1 MAGGRFR
8 GVAPGVAVAVVVI
21 AVVSVIAVYQ
31 VMRAYSAA
39 YTALVEYA
47 VQAQKP
53 VFRVTSVSVN
63 STHAIFRLVNEGPV
77 AAYVRSVL
85 LFQHRNNTEGPVG
98 ADVYSVGLYV
108 PVGGAVEVSV
118 PLSNLTRYIVADQPV
133 RFAVETD
140 RGPVITSMDARGEIR
155 VNIVLSR
162 SGSQVTLS
170 NDRNYPSFLSVT
182 CPAGAA
188 NTIHSVKIQI
198 YPYAVPPEGYTVT
211 WHEGAVSVHGR
222 VPAIGPC
229 LVTLNATL
237 QNPVMLVQDW
247 SRVSGVDP
255 RKAEL
260 AGAFAHSSLSVSLR
274 AVADVRPGYM
284 STVDFNIPEVYAL
297 RENFEAPQAAGSYVV
312 DFSWYFFGEDTRNPG
327 KAVSNI
333 GNYTG
338 TGNFVVRPHPYI
350 VTARILASGALT
362 AYSPKGCVVYPTPS
376 MNPPV
381 IPRVTGL
388 EQWDW
393 YEYTPSDVSGNI
405 GFSTGA
411 VLIVPNPLNST
422 YCPQP
427 LGTGDRLLVAEV
439 PVRLAT
445 GRHMVVPVFTYD
457 DTDGSN
463 NFRVRL
469 TVEVVSPRGRVVFSE
484 GFEDEV
490 YGVYGP
496 IQYANPIVV
505 DADESG
511 VYSVRISVSY
521 LSHSGGVNFLKLV
534 VSKVVVVPIAGA
546 PLACSFD
553 APLEPTFPFANVT
566 MQTGTVD
573 RVTPRPFIGRLEFR
587 TTPASDT
594 IQARNIMRN
603 LTFWSNTYVE
613 QIQAQ
618 PVRILGTATGAC
630 NVRIGERPVTITL
643 RSPMLCPQGFS
654 VNLTLFGNLN
664 NPGTGSFIPYVD
676 QGYSEDV
683 DRDTVLRSGFYPLDY
698 DLLANIWKP
707 SIGLWT
713 YFDFTE
719 SQGFRIDVR
728 TPQSGD
734 WAVLIPFYALTG
746 GTFIMDPWVSP
757 SSRGSGVAY
766 YFKFDNAIAG
776 VYVYRFTGSFASFS
790 IGLPVASSRRT
801 AYYFIQGVFV
811 VPEFLSGLFRA
822 NPAVSVLPL
831 SSVASG
837 IIVRG
842 VVPHSTATPVVFML
856 VEKDTGLPF
865 GRWTFSPE
873 WSGTFDVLLPVTGVL
888 VTSRLWRWFAERP
901 APSDFV
907 LVVQGARC

>member
-1 MAGGRFR
+1 
-8 GVAPGVAVAVVVI
+8 
-21 AVVSVIAVYQ
+21 
-31 VMRAYSAA
+31 
-39 YTALVEYA
+39 
-47 VQAQKP
+47 
-53 VFRVTSVSVN
+53 
-63 STHAIFRLVNEGPV
+63 
-77 AAYVRSVL
+77 
-85 LFQHRNNTEGPVG
+85 
-98 ADVYSVGLYV
+98 
-108 PVGGAVEVSV
+108 
-118 PLSNLTRYIVADQPV
+118 
-133 RFAVETD
+133 
-140 RGPVITSMDARGEIR
+140 
-155 VNIVLSR
+155 
-162 SGSQVTLS
+162 
-170 NDRNYPSFLSVT
+170 
-182 CPAGAA
+182 
-188 NTIHSVKIQI
+188 
-198 YPYAVPPEGYTVT
+198 
-211 WHEGAVSVHGR
+211 
-222 VPAIGPC
+222 
-229 LVTLNATL
+229 
-237 QNPVMLVQDW
+237 
-247 SRVSGVDP
+247 
-255 RKAEL
+255 
-260 AGAFAHSSLSVSLR
+260 SVSLR

-327 KAVSNI
+327 KAVSSI

-376 MNPPV
+376 MNPSV
-381 IPRVTGL
+381 IPSVPGL
-388 EQWDW
+388 EPWDW
-393 YEYTPSDVSGNI
+393 YEYTPSDVTGNI

-427 LGTGDRLLVAEV
+427 LRAGDRLLVAEV

-457 DTDGSN
+457 DTDGGN

-469 TVEVVSPRGRVVFSE
+469 IVEVVSPRGQVVFSE

-496 IQYANPIVV
+496 IQYANPMVV

-511 VYSVRISVSY
+511 VWRVRISVSY

-534 VSKVVVVPIAGA
+534 VSKVVVVPIADA

-553 APLEPTFPFANVT
+553 APFEPTFPFANVT

-573 RVTPRPFIGRLEFR
+573 RVTPRPFIGRVEFR
-587 TTPASDT
+587 TTPTSDRT
-594 IQARNIMRN
+594 RARNIMRN
-603 LTFWSNTYVE
+603 LTYWSNYEE

-618 PVRILGTATGAC
+618 TISILGTATGTC
-630 NVRIGERPVTITL
+630 SVRIGGRPVTITL

-664 NPGTGSFIPYVD
+664 YTGVGSFIPYVD

-683 DRDTVLRSGFYPLDY
+683 DEVTIEVSGFYPRLY
-698 DLLANIWKP
+698 VDLVNSLKP
-707 SIGLWT
+707 SIGLWI
-713 YFDFTE
+713 YFD
-719 SQGFRIDVR
+719 SNAPQGFWVDVR
-728 TPQSGD
+728 TPQFGD
-734 WAVLIPFYALTG
+734 WAVLIPFYAWTD
-746 GTFIMDPWVSP
+746 GTFIMDPWVGY
-757 SSRGSGVAY
+757 GSGSGGVAY
-766 YFKFDNAIAG
+766 YYRFDNAIAG
-776 VYVYRFTGSFASFS
+776 VYVYRFTGSIASFS
-790 IGLPVASSRRT
+790 IGLPTASLRYRGF
-801 AYYFIQGVFV
+801 YYIQGVFV

-822 NPAVSVLPL
+822 RPEVSIPPL
-831 SSVASG
+831 STVVSG

-842 VVPHSTATPVVFML
+842 VVPHSTATPVVFLL

-865 GRWTFSPE
+865 GRWTFSPG

-888 VTSRLWRWFAERP
+888 GTPRLWRWFAERP